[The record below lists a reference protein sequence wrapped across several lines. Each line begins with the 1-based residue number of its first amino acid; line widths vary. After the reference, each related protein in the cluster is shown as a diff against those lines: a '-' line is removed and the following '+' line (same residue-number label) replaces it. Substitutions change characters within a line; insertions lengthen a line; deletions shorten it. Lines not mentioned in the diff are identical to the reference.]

1 MLATAA
7 SPTCSICNQAVLPSQ
22 RLYRNGRYQ
31 QHVECGRMQ
40 DRGNQLSRSGDME
53 ANKSNSS
60 RVKVKAKVTVKVKV
74 Q

>member
-7 SPTCSICNQAVLPSQ
+7 SVKCGICNQALLPGQ
-22 RLYRNGRYQ
+22 ALYRNGRYQ
-31 QHVECGRMQ
+31 QHLDCGRMQ
-40 DRGNQLSRSGDME
+40 DRANALNKNDQE

-60 RVKVKAKVTVKVKV
+60 QVKVKAKVTVKVKV